1 MAVARKRHLRIDPES
16 LRSLDGI
23 QLRRL
28 RRQMGMDL
36 GEFQSWKA
44 NQLGEKPP
52 EGTPFS
58 NTAGKPLWLG
68 GTQKGSAFLICG
80 GPSLKELDLSKLSRR
95 GVWTLAINN
104 AGCLYRP
111 DAMLFV
117 DDAEKFHDSLWLDP
131 HVQKFVPSGKSKG
144 LLRHKE
150 GDEFSRLAFDGQEM
164 HVKDMPNVVLYARS
178 PCYDPATFL
187 TDVNVCWGVSKK
199 WHMRTG
205 RTRILNSMIAS
216 IALLYRLGFRAVYLV
231 GADFHMDPKQPYAF
245 AQKGDDGKA
254 RSNNNCYAIMQAM
267 FSELRPRFEAAGY
280 HVYNTNPR
288 SGLTAFDFVSYD
300 EAIRTAT
307 KYIQQDPLDTAG
319 WYERTLGKVK
329 SG

>member
-1 MAVARKRHLRIDPES
+1 
-16 LRSLDGI
+16 
-23 QLRRL
+23 
-28 RRQMGMDL
+28 MGMDL

-52 EGTPFS
+52 EGTPFTTV
-58 NTAGKPLWLG
+58 NGKPLWLANLYQG
-68 GTQKGSAFLICG
+68 SSAFLVCG
-80 GPSLKELDLSKLSRR
+80 GPSLKDLDLNKLRAR
-95 GVWTLAINN
+95 GVWTMGINN
-104 AGCLYRP
+104 SPCLFRTN
-111 DAMLFV
+111 AMLFV

-131 HVQKFVPSGKSKG
+131 QIMKFVPSGKSKG

-150 GDEFSRLAFDGQEM
+150 NGEFTRLKSGDEDAR
-164 HVKDMPNVVLYARS
+164 VRDMPNVVLYNRS
-178 PCYDPATFL
+178 PCYDPDTYL
-187 TDVNVCWGVSKK
+187 TDSAINWGTSKK

-205 RTRILNSMIAS
+205 RTRILNSMLAA

-231 GADFHMDPKQPYAF
+231 GADFHMDAKQPYAF

-254 RSNNNCYAIMQAM
+254 RSNNNCFSIMNGM

-319 WYERTLGKVK
+319 WYERTLGKAK